1 MTQAKPP
8 KVRMAASERR
18 EQLLEVARRIFAEKG
33 YAAASI
39 EEIAQRA
46 DVSKPI
52 VYEHFG
58 GKEGIYA
65 VVVDREVRDLLV
77 RITSALEQE
86 HPRAK
91 LEHAARAFLS
101 YVEEEP
107 DGFRVLVRD
116 TPVAGGGGTLASL
129 IGDIAAQVEFVM
141 ADEFKARGYDVKLA
155 PIYSRS
161 LVGMI
166 ALVGEWWLDEG
177 KPRRE
182 IVVAHLINLAW
193 NGLAHLDPQ
202 PTKGG

>member
-1 MTQAKPP
+1 
-8 KVRMAASERR
+8 MAASERR

-58 GKEGIYA
+58 GKEGVYA
-65 VVVDREVRDLLV
+65 VVVDREVRDLLD
-77 RITSALEQE
+77 RITIALNEE

-91 LEHAARAFLS
+91 LEQAARAFLS
-101 YVEEEP
+101 YVEEQP

-129 IGDIAAQVEFVM
+129 IGDIAAQVESVLG
-141 ADEFKARGYDVKLA
+141 DEFKARGFDPKLA

-161 LVGMI
+161 LVGMV

-193 NGLAHLDPQ
+193 NGLAQLDPQ
-202 PTKGG
+202 PTKRRR